1 MDKIQ
6 LKTLFSFLTVFE
18 KIKDE
23 HSSIKTSYKIAKFL
37 KALNSEKENYI
48 KVLQDIINEY
58 GEKDENGKLKVSED
72 KQTVP
77 IIPEKREEC
86 YQKIGELEEMEIEFS
101 LPSFTL
107 DELSTFNL
115 SIEDLSIID
124 ILISE

>member
-1 MDKIQ
+1 MEKIQ

-23 HSSIKTSYKIAKFL
+23 RGSIKTSYKIAKFL
-37 KALNSEKENYI
+37 KALNDEKENYI

-58 GEKDENGKLKVSED
+58 GEKDENGKVKVSED
-72 KQTVP
+72 QQTVP

-86 YQKIGELEEMEIEFS
+86 YQKISELEETEIEFS